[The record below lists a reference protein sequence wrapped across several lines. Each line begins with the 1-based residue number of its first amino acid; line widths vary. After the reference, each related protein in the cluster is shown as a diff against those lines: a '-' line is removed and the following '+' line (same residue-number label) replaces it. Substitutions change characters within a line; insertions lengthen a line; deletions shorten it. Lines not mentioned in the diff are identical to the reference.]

1 MPISTLKTM
10 DSTLNGIL
18 NSTLDG
24 TLDGTLNST
33 LKSAL
38 SDRSVKGRGLL
49 REQTSI
55 YQCC

>member
-1 MPISTLKTM
+1 MSDSTLSTI

-24 TLDGTLNST
+24 TLDGTLNS
-33 LKSAL
+33 AL
-38 SDRSVKGRGLL
+38 SDRSGKGRGLL
-49 REQTSI
+49 REQISI

>member
-1 MPISTLKTM
+1 MPNSTLKTM

-24 TLDGTLNST
+24 TLDGTLNSM
-33 LKSAL
+33 LNSAL
-38 SDRSVKGRGLL
+38 SDRSGKGRGLL
-49 REQTSI
+49 REQISI